1 MFNFITTA
9 ITIWILMAFTLW
21 ALFAL
26 DTYVVS
32 PVYDFVTNNPFIK
45 YFILPVLVMLAM
57 LSLVL
62 VYYRMHPDKKLPHW
76 IQKAYDKSPDLQEFL
91 KR

>member
-1 MFNFITTA
+1 MFDFILTVIA
-9 ITIWILMAFTLW
+9 FWFGIACLALMMVVFNN
-21 ALFAL
+21 
-26 DTYVVS
+26 YVLS
-32 PVYDFVTNNPFIK
+32 PVCDFVANSPFVK

-62 VYYRMHPDKKLPHW
+62 VYYRMRPEKKLPHW